1 MDLRRLAIDIDARHW
16 RAPLL
21 LACMLV
27 AAQLP
32 GASAREAL
40 RYERDAVLAGGEYLR
55 LLTAHLC
62 HYDLAHLGWN
72 LAGLGLVAWLFV
84 REYSVREWLLVLLVS
99 TVVIDAGFLL
109 LEPQLEWYVGFS
121 GVLQGLMAAGLLS
134 WWQRQ
139 RDAVTIVVTAV
150 FAGKLAWE
158 HAYGALPFT
167 AGTLAVPV
175 VHAAHSYGALG
186 GAAAAAWISGR
197 RRRGARSL

>member
-1 MDLRRLAIDIDARHW
+1 MDLRRLATNADARRW

-21 LACMLV
+21 LACVLI

-32 GASAREAL
+32 GASTREAL

-62 HYDLAHLGWN
+62 HFDLAHLGWN

-84 REYSVREWLLVLLVS
+84 CEYTVREWLLVLVAS
-99 TVVIDAGFLL
+99 IVVIDAGFLL
-109 LEPQLEWYVGFS
+109 LEPQLGWYVGFS
-121 GVLQGLMAAGLLS
+121 GVLHGLMAAGLLS

-139 RDAVTIVVTAV
+139 RDAVTIVVTVV

-186 GAAAAAWISGR
+186 GAAAAALICGR